1 MVQDGTAHEANITQN
16 IPSTVKAAAVVY
28 LEPLPVQTN
37 PSYVSVWTGQD

>member
-1 MVQDGTAHEANITQN
+1 MQHGTGHEANVTQN

-28 LEPLPVQTN
+28 LEPLPMQTN